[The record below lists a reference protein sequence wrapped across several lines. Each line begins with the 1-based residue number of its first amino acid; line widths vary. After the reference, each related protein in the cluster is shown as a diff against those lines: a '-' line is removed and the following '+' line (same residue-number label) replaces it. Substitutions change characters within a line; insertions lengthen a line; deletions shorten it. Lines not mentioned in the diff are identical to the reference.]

1 MRSSNKKPEA
11 NRRQSKSRRSAGST
25 DVENDVDSAQLK
37 KVGTVMGNQHVRDS
51 LHGSSAQRDALLQ
64 HISER
69 LHILRGAQQKEH
81 LAFGREREWFKG
93 VAKGADGYHLPD
105 TTRWHESAQL
115 YKKAGEALCNGQL
128 GRGAQ
133 LIKQAAAAEEA
144 AFASVPKFVKIDL
157 DSDQCAAD
165 APESAYVVNDE
176 GSCTGCGKPAD
187 LHIAD
192 KILNLNDKMEATPPL
207 PAKKPR
213 WWDEEKEEEEDQEDD
228 E

>member
-11 NRRQSKSRRSAGST
+11 NRRQSKSRRSTSSAG
-25 DVENDVDSAQLK
+25 VENDGDSAQLK
-37 KVGTVMGNQHVRDS
+37 KISKVMGNQHLRDA

-64 HISER
+64 HIGER
-69 LHILRGAQQKEH
+69 LQILRGAQQKEH

-133 LIKQAAAAEEA
+133 IIKQAAAAEEA
-144 AFASVPKFVKIDL
+144 AFKSVPKFVKADL
-157 DSDQCAAD
+157 ESNQHAEE
-165 APESAYVVNDE
+165 APEAAYMVNDE
-176 GSCTGCGKPAD
+176 GSCTGCGKPPD
-187 LHIAD
+187 LRIAD
-192 KILNLNDKMEATPPL
+192 QILNLQDKMEATPPL
-207 PAKKPR
+207 PAKKGR
-213 WWDEEKEEEEDQEDD
+213 WWDEDKEEEEEQEDD

>member
-1 MRSSNKKPEA
+1 MRSPNKKPEA
-11 NRRQSKSRRSAGST
+11 NHRQSKSRRSSGSSG
-25 DVENDVDSAQLK
+25 VENDVDSAQLK
-37 KVGTVMGNQHVRDS
+37 KIGKVMGNQHVRDA

-69 LHILRGAQQKEH
+69 LQVLRGAQQKEH

-115 YKKAGEALCNGQL
+115 YKKAGESLCNGQL

-144 AFASVPKFVKIDL
+144 AFKSVPKFVKVEL
-157 DSDQCAAD
+157 ENNQQAEE
-165 APESAYVVNDE
+165 APESAYMVNDE
-176 GSCTGCGKPAD
+176 GSCTGCAKPAE
-187 LHIAD
+187 LRIAD
-192 KILNLNDKMEATPPL
+192 QILNLQDKMEATPPL
-207 PAKKPR
+207 PTKKRR
-213 WWDEEKEEEEDQEDD
+213 WWDEEKEEEEEQEND

>member
-187 LHIAD
+187 LRIAD
-192 KILNLNDKMEATPPL
+192 KILNLQDKMEATPPL
-207 PAKKPR
+207 PTKKRR